1 MLLIIEKFVN
11 DRGYRYLKMDGGTSI
26 AARQP
31 MITKFNEVELL
42 VLMQCCIFLIA
53 PLILFMGDAC
63 FFSLLS
69 ILAVHVNL
77 FFLFQG

>member
-31 MITKFNEVELL
+31 MIAKFNEVKLL
-42 VLMQCCIFLIA
+42 V
-53 PLILFMGDAC
+53 
-63 FFSLLS
+63 
-69 ILAVHVNL
+69 
-77 FFLFQG
+77 